1 MQRSAPKEHPLIL
14 RRVGMIHAFLTAAKQ
29 LVHPVQVAIDGY
41 RDPGKDAE
49 GRPLSV
55 PYVVQRVMGM
65 GELDRAAVISSSCVA
80 GVNLGYAYEHTL
92 KLLNLVSTGKNS
104 GELRGSERH
113 KLSKLY
119 EQLPQSLQRDLS
131 SIHKRILTH
140 DIELEEDFG
149 MEKPPSKEPP
159 MPSPVPLLE
168 QLKYWDRNEIFRGGR
183 YKYIDATARPR
194 ARIRICIPF
203 RAVQLLDGILAEVL
217 FPKLGLKYTPRAP
230 LHR

>member
-1 MQRSAPKEHPLIL
+1 MIQRGEPKTHPLIL

-41 RDPGKDAE
+41 LDPGKDAE

-55 PYVVQRVMGM
+55 PYVVQHVMGM
-65 GELDRAAVISSSCVA
+65 GELDRATVISSACVA

-119 EQLPQSLQRDLS
+119 EQLPQSLQHELFL
-131 SIHKRILTH
+131 IHKRILTH
-140 DIELEEDFG
+140 DIELEDELIHPRQQIV
-149 MEKPPSKEPP
+149 ELHEPGAAP
-159 MPSPVPLLE
+159 VSWPESLNPTNITGSPRQTWMKAEGL
-168 QLKYWDRNEIFRGGR
+168 WDG
-183 YKYIDATARPR
+183 K
-194 ARIRICIPF
+194 
-203 RAVQLLDGILAEVL
+203 
-217 FPKLGLKYTPRAP
+217 AP
-230 LHR
+230 